1 MAAQPAV
8 QEPAVSPPVAETVSS
23 RQWVQEVVSR
33 YKNDPTIAMWQLMNE
48 AEIKTGDSSSSCA
61 STADLYNFATD
72 VSGMVKSIDPN
83 HLVNLGTMGG
93 GQCGS
98 QGSDYQ
104 KLGAIS
110 TIDVLEFHDYG
121 HDLTALP
128 SNLTSDISASKAL
141 GKPIFVGEAG
151 IQVASGGSLATRASE
166 FDAKVTAQ
174 LGAGVGG
181 FLVWSW
187 NNSPSNPVSWE
198 VGPGDPTLNVID
210 SH

>member
-83 HLVNLGTMGG
+83 HLVNLCLLYT
-93 GQCGS
+93 
-98 QGSDYQ
+98 SD
-104 KLGAIS
+104 AA
-110 TIDVLEFHDYG
+110 D
-121 HDLTALP
+121 DLTRVDL
-128 SNLTSDISASKAL
+128 
-141 GKPIFVGEAG
+141 
-151 IQVASGGSLATRASE
+151 
-166 FDAKVTAQ
+166 
-174 LGAGVGG
+174 
-181 FLVWSW
+181 
-187 NNSPSNPVSWE
+187 
-198 VGPGDPTLNVID
+198 
-210 SH
+210 